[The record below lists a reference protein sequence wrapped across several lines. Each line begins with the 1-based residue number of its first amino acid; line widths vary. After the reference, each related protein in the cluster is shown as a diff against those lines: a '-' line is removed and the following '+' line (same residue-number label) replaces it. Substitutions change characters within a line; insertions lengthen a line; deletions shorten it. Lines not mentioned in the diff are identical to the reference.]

1 MSAITLA
8 REGYR
13 VDVYEE
19 HQMVGFP
26 RHCTG
31 LVSDHVIRAIKNLAR
46 VNSSG
51 WIIRKFKEYSVV
63 LLDSDDEL
71 YLNFDEPVY
80 LIEREILENELKE
93 SAEFLGVKVFLK
105 NHVFD
110 VNEDGIISTREASRN
125 YWLVVLAEGSVMRL
139 STRLG
144 MCKNQEKL
152 LGLQAV
158 VHTDEVPES
167 PKVLVADAIGK
178 EFFGWAVPTGDNTA
192 LVGLAT
198 FSDPYQKLNF
208 LMRRLEALSIIRDPR
223 VIRFFGGLI
232 PIGTPCQPVKGKV
245 IGVGDTVS
253 MIKPLTG
260 GGLYTI
266 VESVRA
272 LGEAFSEGI
281 DPGRY
286 CDKLS
291 PIIRMLRKQH
301 VLRKIIL
308 VLGGYPNVV
317 KLVVELGLYGLKLR
331 KYDLLRIDLLQS
343 LRYLRL
349 SR

>member
-1 MSAITLA
+1 
-8 REGYR
+8 
-13 VDVYEE
+13 
-19 HQMVGFP
+19 MVGFP

-31 LVSDHVIRAIKNLAR
+31 LVSDHVIRAIRNLAQ
-46 VNSSG
+46 VDSSG
-51 WIIRKFKEYSVV
+51 WIIRKFKEYSVM
-63 LLDSDDEL
+63 LLDGGDEL
-71 YLNFDEPVY
+71 FLKFDEPVY

-93 SAEFLGVKVFLK
+93 TAEFLGVEVFLK

-110 VNEDGIISTREASRN
+110 VNEDGTMFVRGAPRN
-125 YWLVVLAEGSVMRL
+125 YRLVVLAEGSVMRL

-144 MCKNQEKL
+144 MCKNKEKL

-158 VHTDEVPES
+158 VHTDGVPES
-167 PKVLVADAIGK
+167 PKVLVANAIGK
-178 EFFGWAVPTGDNTA
+178 EFFGWVVPTGNVTA
-192 LVGLAT
+192 MVGLAT
-198 FSDPYQKLNF
+198 FSDPYQKLSF
-208 LMRRLEALSIIRDPR
+208 LVRRLKTLSIIRNPR

-232 PIGTPCQPVKGKV
+232 PIGTPCHLVEGKV
-245 IGVGDTVS
+245 IGIGDTVS

-266 VESVRA
+266 VESARA

-317 KLVVELGLYGLKLR
+317 KLATELGLYGLKIR

-349 SR
+349 SK